1 MRTEFA
7 KICAALF
14 GLVVFAAVQ
23 DLFPCILG
31 AKPPLLLLFGCCAG
45 IPAAI
50 GAGLFADA
58 LGGLP
63 FGCSAVFYAIAAF
76 AVRFLTR
83 SLAITVTI
91 LAATIYQLWIAL
103 WGDDGHAAQT
113 LAGAFATTGLLSPA
127 MFALVD
133 LARRHI
139 GIDRLKEEEV
149 P

>member
-1 MRTEFA
+1 MRIEFA
-7 KICAALF
+7 KICATLL
-14 GLVVFAAVQ
+14 GLIVCAAAQ
-23 DLFPCILG
+23 DLSPCILE
-31 AKPPLLLLFGCCAG
+31 AKPPFLLLFGCCAG

-76 AVRFLTR
+76 AVRFLSR
-83 SLAITVTI
+83 PLAITVAI
-91 LAATIYQLWIAL
+91 FSAAVYQLWIAL
-103 WGDDGHAAQT
+103 WGDGGHAAQT
-113 LAGAFATTGLLSPA
+113 LAGAFATAVLLSPA

-133 LARRHI
+133 LARRRI
-139 GIDRLKEEEV
+139 GIDHQKEEV

>member
-1 MRTEFA
+1 MRTEFT
-7 KICAALF
+7 KVCAALL
-14 GLVVFAAVQ
+14 GLVVFAAAQ
-23 DLFPCILG
+23 DLSPSILG

-63 FGCSAVFYAIAAF
+63 FGCSAVFYVIVAL
-76 AVRFLTR
+76 AVRFLTK

-91 LAATIYQLWIAL
+91 LAATVYQLWIAL
-103 WGDDGHAAQT
+103 WGDGGHAAQT
-113 LAGAFATTGLLSPA
+113 LVGAFATTVLLSPA

-133 LARRHI
+133 LASRRI
-139 GIDRLKEEEV
+139 GINRLKEEV